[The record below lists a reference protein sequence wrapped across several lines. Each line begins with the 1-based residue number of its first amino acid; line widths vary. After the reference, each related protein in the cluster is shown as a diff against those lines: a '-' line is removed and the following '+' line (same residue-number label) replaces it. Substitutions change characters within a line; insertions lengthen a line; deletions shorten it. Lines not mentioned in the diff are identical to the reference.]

1 MGRGV
6 VTGMQPGTR
15 IGQYVVGA
23 PLGQGGMGAVYFAQD
38 TLIGRDVALKV
49 VLTDPGLGPEARS
62 ELQRRLLREAQTAGV
77 LVHPNVITIYHAGL
91 EDGILFIAMELV
103 HGCSLDRLA
112 ASRRIPPW
120 LAASILR
127 QAAAALDFAHAQG
140 VLHRDVKPSN
150 ILISTQGRAKLCDFG
165 IAKWLSVPASTA
177 SMALLGSP
185 AYMSPEQGMG
195 AGAGPASDQYSLAVV
210 AYEILSGVKPFHA
223 DNIYSLL
230 NCHLAQPPPIEP
242 LVKAGVPE
250 HSIQALLRGLAKD
263 PGERYPSCASFV
275 GELFAAWPESS
286 QPTARTGEAVAVTI
300 SCPCPSCRGA
310 GVRVTPPGGPGDPV
324 EPPPP
329 RAGEPEAL
337 WTTVP
342 GPAGRFP
349 APEAPLPTP
358 LPARSSQVRHWLRRY
373 GPITA
378 VAALL
383 VPAALLS
390 LAGLRSLLFSDR
402 HAGKGGAAE
411 EAAAPEAVP
420 DEHLPS
426 PAAGAGHGGPNRP
439 ATGMGE
445 SRSADAPSRSL
456 PAEAEAPVAG
466 EHVESPAPVG
476 RPGPLSASVAALRL
490 DPDAPWPTNG
500 GNRARNG
507 LVDAAGLRQ
516 AAAAWS
522 LRLPADV
529 AAGPVIDRDGRIYVA
544 LGNGAVIAVEA
555 GRIAWSVALPELPSG
570 GVDIVEGGLVRVW
583 LRKGLVA
590 ALQASEGAIV
600 RVEEDQQGWSEA
612 AMDSA
617 RRIFYISGRWLRCT
631 GLPGWGLALPQEA
644 AGAPA
649 IDDATGVAVVCT
661 RDGNVYAVN
670 RGGGLEWS
678 LQLAGR
684 LSSRPAAMPDGGVV
698 VGAADGSLYSIRSG
712 EVLWKQML
720 QAPVQG
726 APAVSRDGLIHAA
739 AGSGCLY
746 GLDSR
751 GRVLWRHCLGNEIRA
766 GPALDGRGRLL
777 VVTAARKLECLAAPQ
792 R

>member
-1 MGRGV
+1 
-6 VTGMQPGTR
+6 MQPGAR
-15 IGQYVVGA
+15 VGQYVVGA
-23 PLGQGGMGAVYFAQD
+23 PLGQGGMGAVYFARD
-38 TLIGRDVALKV
+38 TVIGRDVALKV
-49 VLTDPGLGPEARS
+49 VLADPGLGPEARC

-91 EDGILFIAMELV
+91 EEGILFIAMELV

-112 ASRRIPPW
+112 ASQRIPPW

-150 ILISTQGRAKLCDFG
+150 ILISTQGWAKLCDFG

-195 AGAGPASDQYSLAVV
+195 SGAGPASDQYSLAVV

-230 NCHLAQPPPIEP
+230 NCHLAQPPPMEP

-263 PGERYPSCASFV
+263 PGERYPSCTSFV
-275 GELFAAWPESS
+275 GELFAAWPESGR
-286 QPTARTGEAVAVTI
+286 PTVRTAEAVAVTI

-310 GVRVTPPGGPGDPV
+310 GLRVTPPGGPGDAA
-324 EPPPP
+324 EPPP
-329 RAGEPEAL
+329 RAGELELP

-349 APEAPLPTP
+349 RPDAPLPAS
-358 LPARSSQVRHWLRRY
+358 LPAITKQVGHWFRRH

-383 VPAALLS
+383 VPAAILS

-402 HAGKGGAAE
+402 HAGKGGAAQE
-411 EAAAPEAVP
+411 TAAPEAIP
-420 DEHLPS
+420 DEHLPLPS
-426 PAAGAGHGGPNRP
+426 GRAGQGRPNRP

-445 SRSADAPSRSL
+445 SRSAEAPSRPV
-456 PAEAEAPVAG
+456 PAEAEARATG
-466 EHVESPAPVG
+466 EHPESPAPGG
-476 RPGPLSASVAALRL
+476 RPGPLSASIAALRL
-490 DPDAPWPTNG
+490 DPDAPWPTDG

-529 AAGPVIDRDGRIYVA
+529 VAGPVIDRDGRIYVA
-544 LGNGAVIAVEA
+544 TGNGAVVAVEG
-555 GRIAWSVALPELPSG
+555 GRIVWTVALPEPPAG
-570 GVDIVEGGLVRVW
+570 GLDIVEGGLVRVW
-583 LRKGLVA
+583 LRKRGVA
-590 ALQASEGAIV
+590 ALKASEGDIV
-600 RVEEDQQGWSEA
+600 RLEEHQQGWSEA
-612 AMDSA
+612 ATDSA

-644 AGAPA
+644 TGAPA
-649 IDDATGVAVVCT
+649 IDDAMGVAVVCT

-670 RGGGLEWS
+670 GGGGLEWS

-684 LSSRPAAMPDGGVV
+684 LSSRPSAMPGGGVV
-698 VGAADGSLYSIRSG
+698 VGAVDGSLYSIRSG

-726 APAVSRDGLIHAA
+726 APAISRDGLIHAA

-766 GPALDGRGRLL
+766 GPALDGRGRLF